1 MEVLEKAMATE
12 VFKPKDLT
20 KLLRPYG
27 GEWVALSSDGQRVAG
42 HGPTPEAALK
52 QAHKKG
58 ERNPILMGAPEK
70 TWGSYIL

>member
-1 MEVLEKAMATE
+1 MATE

-42 HGPTPEAALK
+42 HGPTPKVALK
-52 QAHKKG
+52 QAYKKR

>member
-1 MEVLEKAMATE
+1 MTTSEL
-12 VFKPKDLT
+12 FKPKDLT

-58 ERNPILMGAPEK
+58 EKDPILMGAPEK
-70 TWGSYIL
+70 AWGSYIL